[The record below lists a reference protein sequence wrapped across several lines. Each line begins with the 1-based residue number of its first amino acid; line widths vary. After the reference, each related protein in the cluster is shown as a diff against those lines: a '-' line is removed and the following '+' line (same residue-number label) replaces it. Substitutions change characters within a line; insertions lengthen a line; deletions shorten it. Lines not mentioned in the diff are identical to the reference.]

1 MRSVHKLLVTITAA
15 CLLTACAG
23 SPVSLGTRV
32 TDVPVGESRPITA
45 EACGMQLLLFIPIGV
60 NNRLERA
67 YNSLQSQAGGAI
79 ITDVKVNERW
89 VYRFV
94 GTSYCT
100 ELQANAIQPR

>member
-1 MRSVHKLLVTITAA
+1 MRSVHKLLATITAA

-23 SPVSLGTRV
+23 APVSLGTRI
-32 TDVPVGESRPITA
+32 TDVPVGDSRPITA

-60 NNRLERA
+60 NSRLERA
-67 YNSLQSQAGGAI
+67 YSSLQSQAAGAV
-79 ITDVKVNERW
+79 ITDVQVKERW

-100 ELQANAIQPR
+100 ELQASAVQPR